1 MMNRRYN
8 TVQLSKNQL
17 LAIAK
22 LLGGLIGLFVV
33 IGIVAGL
40 FSIGTLKGAKDKLTL
55 AKDYLTQVS
64 DNPSALLSSTGR
76 SEDVTTLN
84 KAINLSNQAASA
96 ISGSSSLTILKFF
109 PIIGT
114 QRDGILSLAS
124 NAVVASTTARDL
136 LGDIDSLARTS
147 KISNG
152 HIPLVQLAQLA
163 IKTQKA
169 QGEFQQLIQN
179 PSGLIG
185 PIYSARIKFNAA
197 AVKVA
202 NRLENAS
209 QDLLAAQEF
218 MGSLGTRNYL
228 VIGENNAEMRDQGM
242 ALSYSTVQFS
252 NGTFSTGPS
261 QDTGNIE
268 PTKPIDMTIP
278 RGTEKIFGGLTPTQL
293 WQSTNATAD
302 FPWSAQVMAKMYE
315 QAAGTHVDGVIALDV
330 PALAYLLSVTGPV
343 TVPGISQTITSSN
356 VGDILLNQLYEA
368 APTPNQQQARRDEV
382 ANVAS
387 TIMSQLRNSSG
398 SDLVHFANALAKSA
412 AGGHLM
418 LWSSNKQEEDIF
430 VKTGLGGDIS
440 YTDPQRTIHV
450 AVENATAT
458 KLDYYIHPTIDT
470 SVVITRTGTAQIT
483 TTVVVDNQAPVGAK
497 PSYQLGPDNINSF
510 TPGQYVCRIYFWG
523 PSVGN
528 QPASVSESGLRLNQ
542 IPLSVQAGQSGFV
555 SFRTSIANAVRNG
568 RFDLRFVPQPR
579 LFPDLL
585 NVKLAAQG
593 WKVSGPAKESLTL
606 DKTINL
612 DWKISHN

>member
-1 MMNRRYN
+1 MNRRYN

-64 DNPSALLSSTGR
+64 NNPSALLSSTGR
-76 SEDVTTLN
+76 SEDVTILD

-96 ISGSSSLTILKFF
+96 ISGSSSLTILRFF

-124 NAVVASTTARDL
+124 NAVVASKTARDL
-136 LGDIDSLARTS
+136 LGDVDSLARTS
-147 KISNG
+147 QISNG
-152 HIPLVQLAQLA
+152 HVPLLPLAQLA

-179 PSGLIG
+179 PRGLIG

-252 NGTFSTGPS
+252 NGTFSTGPN

-268 PTKPIDMTIP
+268 PTKPIDIAIP

-330 PALAYLLSVTGPV
+330 PALANLLSVTGPI
-343 TVPGISQTITSSN
+343 TVPGIGQTITSSN

-470 SVVITRTGTAQIT
+470 SIDLTRTGTAQIT
-483 TTVVVDNQAPVGAK
+483 TTVAVDNQAPVGAK

-606 DKTINL
+606 DKTIIL